1 MKHHRHLHS
10 ICLLPLLLLIA
21 WGTCGAPVATAASA
35 SSSAAA
41 LPTAARDP
49 ATEEALWSLYDSTGG
64 SSTWLHKWSRDKGLC
79 GQFGVTCIGSYYRLW
94 VPANGLA
101 GSLPR
106 QLFCSGHL
114 LAVNV
119 AHNSL
124 AGALSVPSTAA
135 DCDAS
140 VRRLLGFGFGLLAR
154 PLPHLLT
161 TPRPRLLLFGRVHR
175 RVPYSC

>member
-1 MKHHRHLHS
+1 MKRHRHLHS
-10 ICLLPLLLLIA
+10 ICLLSLLLLIA
-21 WGTCGAPVATAASA
+21 WGTCGAPVATAASSA
-35 SSSAAA
+35 AAA

-49 ATEEALWSLYDSTGG
+49 ATEEALWSLYDNTGG

-135 DCDAS
+135 DCGAS
-140 VRRLLGFGFGLLAR
+140 VRRLVWFASA
-154 PLPHLLT
+154 PTCPPSHHP
-161 TPRPRLLLFGRVHR
+161 TPPVLLLFGREHR